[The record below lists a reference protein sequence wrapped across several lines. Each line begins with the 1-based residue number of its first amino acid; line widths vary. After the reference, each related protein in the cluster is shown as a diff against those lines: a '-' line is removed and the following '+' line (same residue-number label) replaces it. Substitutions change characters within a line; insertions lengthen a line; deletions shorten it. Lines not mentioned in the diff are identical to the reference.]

1 MFFKDRRDAGRQLA
15 RDLSQYAGDRDVV
28 VLGIPHGGIPVA
40 FEVAQALQAPLDVF
54 LSSKLGV
61 PGNEELAF
69 GALADNGSRVLDQSI
84 VRAAGISPQQVQQI
98 TEATEKALAQQAELY
113 RNARPAMSVEGR
125 IVILVDDGIATGASI
140 YAAAQALQQ
149 MNPRM
154 IIIAVPVAPPST
166 CSWLST
172 KVNSLV
178 VLYAP
183 PQFQAVGE
191 FYKDFSQTSDQEVI
205 DLLGQANDSR
215 IRTDMDQP
223 RNV

>member
-1 MFFKDRRDAGRQLA
+1 MFFTDRRDAGRQLA
-15 RDLSQYAGDRDVV
+15 RRLPQYVGDRDVV
-28 VLGIPHGGIPVA
+28 VLGIPHGGVPVA
-40 FEVAQALQAPLDVF
+40 FEVAQALHAPLDVF
-54 LSSKLGV
+54 LASKLGV

-84 VRAAGISPQQVQQI
+84 VRAAGIFPEQIQQI
-98 TEATEKALAQQAELY
+98 TEATKEALAQQAELY
-113 RNARPAMSVEGR
+113 RNARPALNVESR

-140 YAAAQALQQ
+140 YAAVQALHQ

-166 CSWLST
+166 CSWLSA

-183 PQFQAVGE
+183 LQFQAVGE

-205 DLLGQANDSR
+205 NLLNQADDLRSR
-215 IRTDMDQP
+215 TNMHQP

>member
-15 RDLSQYAGDRDVV
+15 RDLSRYAGDRDVV

-113 RNARPAMSVEGR
+113 RNARPAMNVEGR

-166 CSWLST
+166 CSWLSA

-205 DLLGQANDSR
+205 DLLGQANDSE